1 MSLISQTD
9 ILTTL
14 AYLLG
19 ERSVN
24 ATTSAPRANF
34 IQKTLNQAYRA
45 YPWRFAR
52 TNATLTI
59 SGGIATLPTDYNDS
73 HPAHVKFNN
82 GVDVE
87 LDLVDPDDSEDL
99 VDGDRAAWIERIA
112 SDTEDRYKIITKD
125 SDPTL
130 ALVRY
135 QKLAPTLDSNASV
148 RTPYP
153 NEMTLA
159 LGARRY
165 VKLGQNPD
173 ADISQDE
180 AIFTAELNKD
190 IAAHQVPAP
199 RKRRKTAQSQ
209 TGSYTGEF

>member
-1 MSLISQTD
+1 MTINQSE

-24 ATTSAPRANF
+24 ATTSAPRADF
-34 IQKTLNQAYRA
+34 VQQTLVEAYQA

-59 SGGIATLPTDYNDS
+59 SNGIATLPTNYDDS
-73 HPAHVKFNN
+73 QPTHVKFNN
-82 GVDVE
+82 GVETE
-87 LDLVDPDDSEDL
+87 LDLVDPDDGEDL
-99 VDGDRAAWIERIA
+99 ENGDRAAWIETVADDVFVI
-112 SDTEDRYKIITKD
+112 KTKD
-125 SDPTL
+125 ADVTT

-135 QKLAPTLDSNASV
+135 QKKPPVLDSAGTV
-148 RTPYP
+148 VTPYP
-153 NEMTLA
+153 NKMTIA

-180 AIFTAELNKD
+180 KVFQNKLSQD
-190 IAAHQVPAP
+190 IAFQQVNAP
-199 RKRRKTAQSQ
+199 RKRRKTAHSQSGSS
-209 TGSYTGEF
+209 TGDF

>member
-1 MSLISQTD
+1 MATINQSD

-24 ATTSAPRANF
+24 ATTSAPRADF
-34 IQKTLNQAYRA
+34 IQQTLTEAYQA

-52 TNATLTI
+52 TNATLSI
-59 SGGIATLPTDYNDS
+59 SNGIATLPTNYDDS
-73 HPAHVKFNN
+73 QLAHVKFNN
-82 GVDVE
+82 GVDTE
-87 LDLVDPDDSEDL
+87 IDLVDPDDAEDL
-99 VDGDRAAWIERIA
+99 SNGDRAAWVENIGD
-112 SDTEDRYKIITKD
+112 DTFVLKTKD
-125 SDPTL
+125 TDVTT

-135 QKLAPTLDSNASV
+135 QRKAPVLDSGGTVVTA
-148 RTPYP
+148 YP
-153 NEMTLA
+153 NKMTIA

-180 AIFTAELNKD
+180 KVFQNKLSQD
-190 IAAHQVPAP
+190 IAFQQVNAP
-199 RKRRKTAQSQ
+199 RKRRKTAHSQSGSA
-209 TGSYTGEF
+209 TGDF

>member
-1 MSLISQTD
+1 MATINQSD

-24 ATTSAPRANF
+24 STTSAPRADF
-34 IQKTLNQAYRA
+34 IQQTLVEAYQA

-59 SGGIATLPTDYNDS
+59 SNGIATLPSTYDDS
-73 HPAHVKFNN
+73 QPSHAKFTN
-82 GVDVE
+82 GVDIE
-87 LDLVDPDDSEDL
+87 LDAVDPDDSEDL
-99 VDGDRAAWIERIA
+99 ADGDRAAWIYAI
-112 SDTEDRYKIITKD
+112 DDNTFVLQTKD
-125 SDPTL
+125 SDVTQ
-130 ALVRY
+130 VQFRY
-135 QKLAPTLDSNASV
+135 QKKAPVLDSSGTV
-148 RTPYP
+148 VTPYP
-153 NEMTLA
+153 NKMTIA

-180 AIFTAELNKD
+180 KIFQNKLSQD
-190 IAAHQVPAP
+190 IAFQQVNAP
-199 RKRRKTAQSQ
+199 RKRRKTAQTQ
-209 TGSYTGEF
+209 TGSSTGEF

>member
-1 MSLISQTD
+1 MTINQSE

-24 ATTSAPRANF
+24 ATTSAPRADF
-34 IQKTLNQAYRA
+34 IQQTLVEAYQA

-52 TNATLTI
+52 SNATLSI
-59 SGGIATLPTDYNDS
+59 SNGIATLPTNYDDS
-73 HPAHVKFNN
+73 QLAHVKFNN
-82 GVDVE
+82 GIDVE

-99 VDGDRAAWIERIA
+99 SNGDRAAWIENIGD
-112 SDTEDRYKIITKD
+112 DTFVIKTKD
-125 SDPTL
+125 TDVTT

-135 QKLAPTLDSNASV
+135 QRKAPVLDSGGTVVTA
-148 RTPYP
+148 YP
-153 NEMTLA
+153 NKMTIA

-180 AIFTAELNKD
+180 KVFQNKLSQD
-190 IAAHQVPAP
+190 IAFQQVNAP
-199 RKRRKTAQSQ
+199 RKRRKTAHSQSGSS
-209 TGSYTGEF
+209 TGDF

>member
-1 MSLISQTD
+1 MATINQSD

-24 ATTSAPRANF
+24 ATTSAPRADF
-34 IQKTLNQAYRA
+34 VQQTLVEAYQA

-52 TNATLTI
+52 TNATLSI
-59 SGGIATLPTDYNDS
+59 SNGIATLPTNYDDS
-73 HPAHVKFNN
+73 QTAHVKFNN
-82 GVDVE
+82 GVDTE
-87 LDLVDPDDSEDL
+87 LDLVDPDDAEDL
-99 VDGDRAAWIERIA
+99 ANGDRAAWIESVADDVFVI
-112 SDTEDRYKIITKD
+112 KTKD
-125 SDPTL
+125 TDVTT

-135 QKLAPTLDSNASV
+135 QKKAPVLDSSGTV
-148 RTPYP
+148 VTPYP
-153 NEMTLA
+153 NKMTIA

-180 AIFTAELNKD
+180 KIFQNKLSQD
-190 IAAHQVPAP
+190 IAFQQVNAP
-199 RKRRKTAQSQ
+199 RKRRKTAHSQ
-209 TGSYTGEF
+209 TGSNTGDF

>member
-1 MSLISQTD
+1 MATINQSD

-24 ATTSAPRANF
+24 ATTSAPRADF
-34 IQKTLNQAYRA
+34 IQQTLTEAYQA

-52 TNATLTI
+52 TNATLSI
-59 SGGIATLPTDYNDS
+59 SNGIATLPTNYDDS
-73 HPAHVKFNN
+73 QLAHVKFNN

-87 LDLVDPDDSEDL
+87 IDLVDPDDSEDL
-99 VDGDRAAWIERIA
+99 ANGDRAAWVENIGD
-112 SDTEDRYKIITKD
+112 DTFVLKTKD
-125 SDPTL
+125 TDVTT

-135 QKLAPTLDSNASV
+135 QRKAPVLDSAGTV
-148 RTPYP
+148 VTAYP
-153 NEMTLA
+153 NKMTIA

-180 AIFTAELNKD
+180 KVFQNKLSQD
-190 IAAHQVPAP
+190 IAFQQVNAP
-199 RKRRKTAQSQ
+199 RKRRKSAQSQ
-209 TGSYTGEF
+209 TGSSTGDF

>member
-1 MSLISQTD
+1 MATINQSD

-24 ATTSAPRANF
+24 ATTSAPRADF
-34 IQKTLNQAYRA
+34 VQQTIVEAYQA

-59 SGGIATLPTDYNDS
+59 SNGIATLPTNYDDS
-73 HPAHVKFNN
+73 HLAHVKFNN
-82 GVDVE
+82 GVETE

-99 VDGDRAAWIERIA
+99 VQGDRAAWIETVADDVFVI
-112 SDTEDRYKIITKD
+112 KTKD
-125 SDPTL
+125 ADVTT

-135 QKLAPTLDSNASV
+135 QKKAPVLDSSGTV
-148 RTPYP
+148 VTPYP
-153 NEMTLA
+153 NKMTIA

-180 AIFTAELNKD
+180 KIFQNKLSQD
-190 IAAHQVPAP
+190 IAFQQVNSP
-199 RKRRKTAQSQ
+199 RKRRKTAHSQ
-209 TGSYTGEF
+209 TGSNTGDF

>member
-1 MSLISQTD
+1 MATINQSE

-24 ATTSAPRANF
+24 ATTSAPRADF
-34 IQKTLNQAYRA
+34 IQQTLTEAYQA

-52 TNATLTI
+52 TNATLSI
-59 SGGIATLPTDYNDS
+59 SNGIATLPTNYDDS
-73 HPAHVKFNN
+73 QLAHVKFNN
-82 GVDVE
+82 GVDTE
-87 LDLVDPDDSEDL
+87 IDLVDPDDSEDL
-99 VDGDRAAWIERIA
+99 ANGDRAAWVENIGD
-112 SDTEDRYKIITKD
+112 DTFVLKTKD
-125 SDPTL
+125 TDVTT

-135 QKLAPTLDSNASV
+135 QRKAPVLDSSGTVVTA
-148 RTPYP
+148 YP
-153 NEMTLA
+153 NKMTIA

-180 AIFTAELNKD
+180 KVFQNKLSQD
-190 IAAHQVPAP
+190 IAFQQVNAP
-199 RKRRKTAQSQ
+199 RKRRKSAQSQ
-209 TGSYTGEF
+209 SGSSTGDF